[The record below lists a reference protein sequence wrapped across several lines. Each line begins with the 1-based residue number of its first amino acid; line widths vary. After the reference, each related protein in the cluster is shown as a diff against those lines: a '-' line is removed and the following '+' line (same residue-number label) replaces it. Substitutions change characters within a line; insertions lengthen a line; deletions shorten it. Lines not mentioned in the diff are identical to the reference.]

1 MTKDNMW
8 CIVLGFMI
16 FSILSTMPFAD
27 AEKYRRAKQE
37 CEKSLPRNQQCKII
51 GVPE

>member
-8 CIVLGFMI
+8 CIVLGFLI
-16 FSILSTMPFAD
+16 FSILNTMPFAD

-37 CEKSLPRNQQCKII
+37 CEKSLPRDQQCKII